1 MREWSR
7 MANIKLIGSSGWR
20 RYQKMCAVAIREA
33 ERMGIPFS
41 FEEVNDM
48 EHLAR
53 LNPLNLPRLYINE
66 TLVASRNPPKSQE
79 MAAYLQNAEI
89 GCCKTRQ
96 P

>member
-1 MREWSR
+1 
-7 MANIKLIGSSGWR
+7 MANIKLIGSSGCR
-20 RYQKMCAVAIREA
+20 RYQKMRTVAIQEA
-33 ERMGIPFS
+33 KHLGISFS

-48 EHLAR
+48 EHLVK
-53 LNPLNLPRLYINE
+53 LNPLSLPRLYINE
-66 TLVASRNPPKSQE
+66 TLVASRNPPKSRE